1 MIRVHTG
8 VDLLPGDL
16 VDDLHGFAS
25 GLLGEPSVG
34 DALRL
39 IAIHGL
45 ELAGAERAA
54 VLILDGTS
62 GTATVRVAAGADAR
76 DLLGVPVAFGE
87 SGTAAAVLST
97 GSPPPVDSTPLGPQR
112 WLFIPLMLNGLMIA
126 LLAVGRER
134 EVEPFDESDVVELQ
148 AFAAEMGDALQLEL
162 VQEPN
167 ATDHEDSIAPNLRD
181 SIIGHIHAAGL
192 QLNAARMIAADS
204 AVTDSIDDA
213 LGELDD
219 AVNEVRTTIFP
230 SNVADL
236 PTARP

>member
-1 MIRVHTG
+1 
-8 VDLLPGDL
+8 
-16 VDDLHGFAS
+16 
-25 GLLGEPSVG
+25 
-34 DALRL
+34 
-39 IAIHGL
+39 
-45 ELAGAERAA
+45 
-54 VLILDGTS
+54 
-62 GTATVRVAAGADAR
+62 
-76 DLLGVPVAFGE
+76 
-87 SGTAAAVLST
+87 
-97 GSPPPVDSTPLGPQR
+97 VDSTPLGPQR